1 MKKLI
6 TAVLFVA
13 FTSFLSSVGLMAQS
27 IHPSKIVKAK
37 YFDKSQALRDVTPIP
52 VGKRER
58 EWKNKV
64 IPNVFDFGKFN
75 RKASWK
81 TGPDRALQTTQGHP
95 MDQDAIIEVNVNGIN
110 NIYNIA
116 PPDTD
121 GDVGPDHFFQ
131 MVNNGFA
138 IYNKTGTKLYGPAD
152 NITLWDGFPGPW
164 SNTNDG
170 DPVVLYDEYS
180 GRWIATQF
188 ALPYYPNG
196 PFYELVAVSETGD
209 PLGEWYRYAFEF
221 DNMPDYPKFGIWRD
235 AYYFTTNQF
244 DHGAWLGGA
253 VSILDRSSMLVGD
266 PDAEMLFFEM
276 GSSNGSL
283 LPADADCTMTPPV
296 GSPCYILS
304 LSGASLK
311 IWESNVDWTTP
322 ENSTVDYSGYIAVE
336 PYSDN
341 SISISQPGTS
351 QKLDDLASRLMYRL
365 QYRNF
370 GDYEVMV
377 TNHTVNAG
385 SGRAGVRWYELRKYG
400 AEWELYQQGTYAPED
415 GLSRWMASIAMNDQ
429 GIIALGYSVSG
440 STRYPSIRMAG
451 QTAEATMGLGVLDIE
466 EVSIKEGTSSQTGV
480 NRWGDYSAMSV
491 DPTDGNTFWY
501 TTQYT
506 NGGWSWRT
514 QIAAVNF
521 AQAPS
526 PDFTA
531 DYTLIPV
538 GESVNFFDEST
549 NIPTE
554 WDWTFTGGE
563 PSSSTDQNPENITY
577 NTEGSFTVELTATN
591 DIGSNTIVK
600 EAYIVTSATILPEV
614 DFEISDSEGCTS
626 DTILLTDL
634 SDYLPREWLWEF
646 SPSTVTFVNG
656 TDANSQNPQVVF
668 NQAGT
673 YSITLT
679 ATNLNGYSSLEKT
692 DVFTAGGLVPY
703 FLETFENGLAERN
716 WVVEAAF
723 SPFTWEAQEI
733 GGTTPGNMA
742 AGIILRDKPEGQR
755 DRLIS
760 PAFNLAGLSNASLE
774 FQYAYAQ
781 RNDRLYD
788 SLIVLVSADCG
799 ASWSR
804 IYANG
809 PDGSGVFAT
818 HELTSDFWPEVAS
831 DWCLEGWGA
840 TCVTLDLTPWAGS
853 SDVKIAFESYSDL
866 GNPLFID
873 NVAISQTVG
882 VNETAGLPEL
892 RVFPNPTNGE
902 LHVMLGENANYNEI
916 RVLNHFGQVIYRV
929 QANQNSPSVVIPDLG
944 LSSGMYFVVAQGP
957 QGMKTVKVMSY

>member
-1 MKKLI
+1 MKKFI

-13 FTSFLSSVGLMAQS
+13 FISLLSGVGVMAQS
-27 IHPSKIVKAK
+27 IHPSKIAKAK

-64 IPNVFDFGKFN
+64 IPNIFDFGDFN
-75 RKASWK
+75 RKASWT

-95 MDQDAIIEVNVNGIN
+95 MNQDAIIEVNVNGIN

-170 DPVVLYDEYS
+170 DPVVLYDEYAD
-180 GRWIATQF
+180 RWIATQF
-188 ALPYYPNG
+188 SLPYYPNG

-221 DNMPDYPKFGIWRD
+221 DNMPDYPKFGIWND
-235 AYYFTTNQF
+235 AYYFTSNQF
-244 DHGAWLGGA
+244 DHGAWQGGA
-253 VSILDRSSMLVGD
+253 VSILDRASMLVGN

-283 LPADADCTMTPPV
+283 LPADADGAMTPPA
-296 GSPCYILS
+296 GSPCYLLS

-311 IWESNVDWTTP
+311 MWESHVDWTTP
-322 ENSTVDYSGYIAVE
+322 ENSSVDYAGYIAVE

-370 GDYEVMV
+370 GDYQVMV

-415 GLSRWMASIAMNDQ
+415 GLSRWMGSIAMNDQ
-429 GIIALGYSVSG
+429 GIIAIGYSVSG

-480 NRWGDYSAMSV
+480 ERWGDYSAMSV

-521 AQAPS
+521 AQAPT

-538 GESVNFFDEST
+538 GESVNFFDQST

-591 DIGSNTIVK
+591 DIGSNTVVK
-600 EAYIVTSATILPEV
+600 EAYIVTSSTILPEV
-614 DFEISDSEGCTS
+614 DFEISASEGCTS
-626 DTILLTDL
+626 DVITLTDL
-634 SDYLPREWLWEF
+634 TDYLPRQWHWEF
-646 SPSTVTFVNG
+646 SPATVTFVNG
-656 TDANSQNPQVVF
+656 TDANSQNPQVTF
-668 NQAGT
+668 DEAGT
-673 YSITLT
+673 YSITLE
-679 ATNLNGYSSLEKT
+679 ATNLNGSSSLEKA
-692 DVFTAGGLVPY
+692 DMFVAGGLVPY
-703 FLETFENGLAERN
+703 FLETFENGLSEKN
-716 WVVEAAF
+716 WTVEASF
-723 SPFTWEAQEI
+723 SEFTWAIQEI
-733 GGTTPGNMA
+733 GGTTPGNQA
-742 AGIILRDKPEGQR
+742 AGILLRDKPEGQR
-755 DRLIS
+755 DRLVS
-760 PAFNLAGLSNASLE
+760 PAFNLTGLSNASLE

-799 ASWSR
+799 DTWTR

-818 HELTSDFWPEVAS
+818 HQLTSDFWPEVAS
-831 DWCLEGWGA
+831 DWCIEGWGA
-840 TCVTLDLTPWAGS
+840 TCVALDLTPWAGS

-873 NVAISQTVG
+873 NVAVSQTVG
-882 VNETAGLPEL
+882 VNETAQLPDL
-892 RVFPNPTNGE
+892 RVFPNPTNGQ
-902 LHVMLGENANYNEI
+902 LNVVLGENSHYNEI

-929 QANQNSPSVVIPDLG
+929 QANQNSQAVVIPDLG
-944 LSSGMYFVVAQGP
+944 LSSGMYFIVAQGP
-957 QGMKTVKVMSY
+957 QGVKTVKVMSN